1 MKCIDIPADV
11 LEATV
16 TGKDEPVK
24 IDLPF
29 RKFLSLAM
37 ENYPNAGKGYANIK
51 KANAICTA
59 IEKADKTITLDDD
72 HLSMLKAA
80 VEEMPW
86 NPVAARACIAYF
98 EALEKAHDPE
108 KK

>member
-11 LEATV
+11 LEAVV

-59 IEKADKTITLDDD
+59 IEKADKAITLDDD

-98 EALEKAHDPE
+98 EALEKAHEPE